1 MLVAAVTLR
10 AKNLS
15 IIIVAVKN
23 SYDTKCIEKKRSFLF
38 GLQFQT
44 DARVGQ

>member
-1 MLVAAVTLR
+1 MKAAVILR
-10 AKNLS
+10 ANNIS

-23 SYDTKCIEKKRSFLF
+23 TYDTKCCRKKRRFLF

-44 DARVGQ
+44 DARVCQ

>member
-1 MLVAAVTLR
+1 MMKAAVTLR
-10 AKNLS
+10 AKNIS
-15 IIIVAVKN
+15 IVIVAVKN
-23 SYDTKCIEKKRSFLF
+23 LYDTKCSRKKRHFLF

>member
-1 MLVAAVTLR
+1 MMKAAVTLR
-10 AKNLS
+10 ANNIS
-15 IIIVAVKN
+15 IIIVAVQN
-23 SYDTKCIEKKRSFLF
+23 SYDKKCCRKKRSFLF